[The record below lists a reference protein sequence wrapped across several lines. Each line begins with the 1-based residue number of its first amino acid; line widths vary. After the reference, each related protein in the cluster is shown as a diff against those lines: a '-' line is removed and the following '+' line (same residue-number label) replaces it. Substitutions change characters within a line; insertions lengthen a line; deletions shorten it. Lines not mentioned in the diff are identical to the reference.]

1 MGNATQHLG
10 SDHMEFSVYGKS
22 DLEAQAG
29 EAGTHTCPKLLTTVW
44 AARTRLLVKVGRDST
59 LLSSSQW
66 PPIVTVPA
74 PQDVNTCE
82 LSHMQKAR
90 SIWVVI

>member
-1 MGNATQHLG
+1 
-10 SDHMEFSVYGKS
+10 MELSVYGKS
-22 DLEAQAG
+22 DLEAQMG
-29 EAGTHTCPKLLTTVW
+29 EAGTHPCPKLLATVW
-44 AARTRLLVKVGRDST
+44 AAGTRFLVKVGRDST
-59 LLSSSQW
+59 LLPSFPW

-90 SIWVVI
+90 SIWVVV